1 MDISKQYLFIG
12 PKILTRGGPRP
23 IRVGRFSVA
32 QSSINTPY
40 ELMPGIKAYR
50 NVLTVSEALVVNA
63 LWTKAVKRYRDW
75 DPTGQF
81 TGNNNCGVGLASP
94 SYSIYFEDVNF
105 HPYLLEGDKSSY
117 IAQWTGSFASVS
129 RVFKPRLP

>member
-32 QSSINTPY
+32 HSHINTPY
-40 ELMPGIKAYR
+40 ALMPGMKAYR

-63 LWTKAVKRYRDW
+63 LWAKAVKRYRDY
-75 DPTGQF
+75 DPAGQYA
-81 TGNNNCGVGLASP
+81 GDNNCGVGLASP
-94 SYSIYFEDVNF
+94 SYAIYFEDVNF
-105 HPYLLEGDKSSY
+105 HPDLLEGDGSSY
-117 IAQWTGSFASVS
+117 IAQWTGSFVSTS